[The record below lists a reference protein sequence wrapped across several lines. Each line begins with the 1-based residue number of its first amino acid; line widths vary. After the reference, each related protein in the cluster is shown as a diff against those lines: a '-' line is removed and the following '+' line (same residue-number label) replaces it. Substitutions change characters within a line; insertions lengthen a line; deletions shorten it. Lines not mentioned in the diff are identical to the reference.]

1 MDHAKRFQSFWN
13 HVGMA
18 SSTDGDR
25 RRNVRSRE
33 GIVFGDNFTQILLEA
48 QPPQHLPDHQTPA
61 AALFRFHF
69 DPILSFNVWL
79 NSFYLSMFGRT
90 FFQLEP

>member
-61 AALFRFHF
+61 AALFCFHS
-69 DPILSFNVWL
+69 DPILSFNVWS
-79 NSFYLSMFGRT
+79 NSFFLSMFGRT